1 MYDQPIPYYDKIY
14 LQIKDYR
21 QEVEY
26 LINTVESYGDYS
38 HKELLDVACG
48 TGEHLRYL
56 KKHLHAE
63 GIDAGAEF
71 VRIAKE
77 KNPELAIYTG
87 DMRGF
92 AIGKKFDIITCLFSS
107 IGYMTSVEDLA
118 CAIGNMKRHLKH
130 GGLLLIEP
138 WFTPEN
144 WKVGHISLEVV
155 DGEGLKIVR
164 MGTSRQEKNISV
176 FDLHYLVGTPESTV
190 HLCAKLS
197 LALLAG

>member
-71 VRIAKE
+71 VRIAEPGAGNLHRRHARLCDRKE
-77 KNPELAIYTG
+77 I
-87 DMRGF
+87 
-92 AIGKKFDIITCLFSS
+92 
-107 IGYMTSVEDLA
+107 
-118 CAIGNMKRHLKH
+118 
-130 GGLLLIEP
+130 
-138 WFTPEN
+138 
-144 WKVGHISLEVV
+144 
-155 DGEGLKIVR
+155 
-164 MGTSRQEKNISV
+164 
-176 FDLHYLVGTPESTV
+176 
-190 HLCAKLS
+190 
-197 LALLAG
+197 